1 MTTREIL
8 LLTLLIFSCGYIA
21 SEHIH
26 SDLPIISITPILA
39 LIGAFLGILFN
50 RLKHVD
56 DLNLSRKKEVSLEYI
71 KYVSEYRSALIGI
84 SDHSL
89 STEDFHKNLMEAT
102 KNMVGALD
110 KLHVVS
116 DDDVSS
122 KIERKNYD
130 LTMLMLKMNQK
141 LQECGEDKLSILK
154 WFISEDI
161 GKQMN
166 DIRYEIIRLIN
177 TEIGDKS
184 GTKKLKEAFDK
195 NNSEFKAS
203 LSVVLGIESDKC

>member
-8 LLTLLIFSCGYIA
+8 LLTLLIFSCGFIA
-21 SEHIH
+21 SEHIQ
-26 SDLPIISITPILA
+26 SDLPIISLTPILA

-50 RLKHVD
+50 RLKHVE
-56 DLNLSRKKEVSLEYI
+56 DLNLSRKKEVFLEYI
-71 KYVSEYRSALIGI
+71 KYVSEYRSALIEF
-84 SDHSL
+84 SDHLL

-122 KIERKNYD
+122 KIERKHYD
-130 LTMLMLKMNQK
+130 LLMLMLKMNQK

-154 WFISEDI
+154 WFVSEDI

-166 DIRYEIIRLIN
+166 DIRYEIIRLID

-184 GTKKLKEAFDK
+184 GTKKLKEAFEK
-195 NNSEFKAS
+195 NNSEIKAS
-203 LSVVLGIESDKC
+203 LSAVLGLESDKC

>member
-21 SEHIH
+21 SEYIQ

-50 RLKHVD
+50 RLKHFD
-56 DLNLSRKKEVSLEYI
+56 DLNLSRKKEVSLDYI

-84 SDHSL
+84 CDHSL
-89 STEDFHKNLMEAT
+89 STENFHKNLMEAT

-110 KLHVVS
+110 KLYVVS

-122 KIERKNYD
+122 KIERKQYD
-130 LTMLMLKMNQK
+130 LTMLMTKMSRK
-141 LQECGEDKLSILK
+141 LQECGEDKRSILK

-161 GKQMN
+161 GKKMN

-184 GTKKLKEAFDK
+184 GTNKLKEAFDK
-195 NNSEFKAS
+195 NDSKFKAS
-203 LSVVLGIESDKC
+203 LSAMLEI